1 MVSLDAACTRTN
13 ENQLSSIVGMTC
25 VDASVGAQDPP
36 ERVNSASKSFNAK
49 RDSGRLVRK
58 RRSSGAGR
66 RKKLGSPAISS
77 KTGEQDTE
85 SQKPP
90 GCASMYGDS
99 PDRPVHQDC
108 VENQEALI
116 SCVVLNGD
124 SVHIESLVQKS
135 PSNKKHGQVQKARG
149 KLNVVVEESGQSEP
163 VTEESNTEPSLAP
176 WQQADFNI
184 DDILKP
190 VAKSRGSVRRSL
202 RNRRSVDLQA
212 EGLVWVDHTSP
223 EVSKASRRKTRGR
236 LSGVSELL
244 LSQVSEEPAPNFT
257 E

>member
-1 MVSLDAACTRTN
+1 M
-13 ENQLSSIVGMTC
+13 GMTC
-25 VDASVGAQDPP
+25 VEASAGAQDPA
-36 ERVNSASKSFNAK
+36 ERGNSASKTFKAK
-49 RDSGRLVRK
+49 RDSGRFVRK
-58 RRSSGAGR
+58 RRSSGAGK
-66 RKKLGSPAISS
+66 RKKLCSQAISS

-85 SQKPP
+85 PP
-90 GCASMYGDS
+90 GCASMHRDG
-99 PDRPVHQDC
+99 PDRPVHH
-108 VENQEALI
+108 ETEALI

-124 SVHIESLVQKS
+124 SMHIESLEQKT
-135 PSNKKHGQVQKARG
+135 PSNKKHGQVQKALKSPRG
-149 KLNVVVEESGQSEP
+149 NLNVVVEESGQSER
-163 VTEESNTEPSLAP
+163 VTEPSLAP

-212 EGLVWVDHTSP
+212 EGLVWVEHTSP

-244 LSQVSEEPAPNFT
+244 LSQASEEPAPVTLLNVN
-257 E
+257 

>member
-1 MVSLDAACTRTN
+1 MWKPRLA
-13 ENQLSSIVGMTC
+13 LS
-25 VDASVGAQDPP
+25 DPA
-36 ERVNSASKSFNAK
+36 ERGNSGSKASKPNVIQ
-49 RDSGRLVRK
+49 GRVRAQYAVG
-58 RRSSGAGR
+58 SGAG
-66 RKKLGSPAISS
+66 KKKSSAVKLLAPKLGNKILSHLDVP
-77 KTGEQDTE
+77 QCTE
-85 SQKPP
+85 TVLIDRCIMKP
-90 GCASMYGDS
+90 
-99 PDRPVHQDC
+99 RKQ
-108 VENQEALI
+108 ETEALI

-124 SVHIESLVQKS
+124 SMHIESLEQKT
-135 PSNKKHGQVQKARG
+135 PSNKKHGQVQKVLKSPCG
-149 KLNVVVEESGQSEP
+149 KLNAVVEESGQSER
-163 VTEESNTEPSLAP
+163 VTEPSLAP

-244 LSQVSEEPAPNFT
+244 LSQASEEPAPGTLLNVN
-257 E
+257 

>member
-1 MVSLDAACTRTN
+1 MGMACV
-13 ENQLSSIVGMTC
+13 E
-25 VDASVGAQDPP
+25 ASVGAQDPT
-36 ERVNSASKSFNAK
+36 ERGSSASKALKAK
-49 RDSGRLVRK
+49 RDSGRFVRK
-58 RRSSGAGR
+58 RRSSGAGK
-66 RKKLGSPAISS
+66 RKKLSSPDISS

-90 GCASMYGDS
+90 GCTSVYRDG
-99 PDRPVHQDC
+99 PDRPVHHETEC
-108 VENQEALI
+108 SENQETEALI
-116 SCVVLNGD
+116 SCVVPNVD
-124 SVHIESLVQKS
+124 SMNIESLLQKT
-135 PSNKKHGQVQKARG
+135 PSNKKQGRVQKAPKSPRG
-149 KLNVVVEESGQSEP
+149 KLNVVVEEVVESGQSER
-163 VTEESNTEPSLAP
+163 VTDESNTEPSLAP

-212 EGLVWVDHTSP
+212 EGLAWVDHTSP
-223 EVSKASRRKTRGR
+223 ERSKASRRKTRGR

-244 LSQVSEEPAPNFT
+244 LSQTSEEPAPNFR